1 LACTIFLT
9 ANIKGE
15 KLMRILTKFV
25 AAIVLAAAPMAAQ
38 SASELLQK
46 GIYTQDTVGDLDGA
60 IQIYRQIISSAPSQH
75 EIAAEAQYRLAQAL
89 IRKGDLTGAA
99 LEFQTL
105 ARDYSEY
112 QALISRMAAP
122 AQRLF
127 AFPAANQSAEFDP
140 NKPVTIS
147 GAVTQVQWMMP
158 RSWVHVKDGSGTDW
172 SIAIASIQEMAAQQ
186 WTRDA
191 VKLGDQLTVNGS
203 LARDGSKT
211 VLAETV
217 TSPTAKLLFRRADIA
232 QTTPA
237 ELDRVKMEQQQL
249 MKAEEALLKEHA
261 RQIQQSK

>member
-1 LACTIFLT
+1 LT
-9 ANIKGE
+9 EHITELNKGE
-15 KLMRILTKFV
+15 KLMRILTNFV
-25 AAIVLAAAPMAAQ
+25 AAIVLAAVPVAAQ

-60 IQIYRQIISSAPSQH
+60 IQIYRQIISSSPSQH

-122 AQRLF
+122 ARLF
-127 AFPAANQSAEFDP
+127 SFPINPTSEFDSSRP
-140 NKPVTIS
+140 ITIS
-147 GAVTQVQWMMP
+147 GAVTQIAWANP
-158 RSWVHVKDGSGTDW
+158 RSWVHVKDGAGTDW
-172 SIAIASIQEMAAQQ
+172 TIATASPQELTAQQ

-191 VKLGDQLTVNGS
+191 VKFGDQLTVTGS
-203 LARDGSKT
+203 LAKDGSKT

-217 TSPTAKLLFRRADIA
+217 LSPTAKLLFRRADIA

-237 ELDRVKMEQQQL
+237 ELDRIKMEQQQL

>member
-1 LACTIFLT
+1 
-9 ANIKGE
+9 
-15 KLMRILTKFV
+15 MRILTNFV
-25 AAIVLAAAPMAAQ
+25 AAIVLAAVPVAAQ

-60 IQIYRQIISSAPSQH
+60 VQIYRQIISSSPAQH

-112 QALISRMAAP
+112 QALISRMADSGLSLRVNFSPAP
-122 AQRLF
+122 PTALF
-127 AFPAANQSAEFDP
+127 DSSRPI
-140 NKPVTIS
+140 TIS
-147 GAVTQVQWMMP
+147 GEVTQMAWANP
-158 RSWVHVKDGSGTDW
+158 RSWVHVKDGTGTDW
-172 SIAIASIQEMAAQQ
+172 TIATASPQELMAQQ

-191 VKLGDQLTVNGS
+191 VKFGDQLTVNGS

-211 VLAETV
+211 VLAD
-217 TSPTAKLLFRRADIA
+217 TALSAAGKLLFSRANVP

-237 ELDRVKMEQQQL
+237 ELDRRKMELQQLKLAIEQQQHL
-249 MKAEEALLKEHA
+249 RGEK
-261 RQIQQSK
+261 